1 MPKWAASVTSRSGT
15 NWTASI
21 IGPALEQIWV
31 GDATPEDVLPALC
44 EQVNG
49 FLADNG
55 YPK

>member
-1 MPKWAASVTSRSGT
+1 MGNFGYFPEWDELSG
-15 NWTASI
+15 SI
-21 IGPALEQIWV
+21 ITPALEQIWV